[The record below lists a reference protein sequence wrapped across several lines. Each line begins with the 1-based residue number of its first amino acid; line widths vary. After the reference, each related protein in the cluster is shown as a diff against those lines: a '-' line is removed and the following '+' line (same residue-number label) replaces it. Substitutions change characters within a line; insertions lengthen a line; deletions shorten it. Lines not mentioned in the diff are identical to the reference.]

1 MNLDRL
7 LAAWRAEPSRTGSL
21 IISVYGDAI
30 APRGGEVGLADLIEL
45 LGGLGIGGGV
55 VRTAVSR
62 LLRDGWLQRHRV
74 GRNSFYQLAKPG
86 RAVFAE
92 AARRIYGPLDT
103 PWGGR
108 LRLAL
113 PDAGADRAGLEAAGY
128 VLLAPGVLVA
138 PDSAAPPGSDAL
150 HLLASAEDDAMRTL
164 AARVWP
170 LTQVADR
177 YTAFLDLFT
186 PLDGNVPCPAPAD
199 ALRARV
205 LLIHEYRR
213 AALRD
218 PHLPAA
224 LLPADWPGTA
234 ARRLCARLYAALLPG
249 SERALDAM
257 ANRSGP
263 LPRPGPDLYSRFSD
277 GDRRPAAPAW
287 SPAR

>member
-1 MNLDRL
+1 MDRL

-21 IISVYGDAI
+21 IISAYGDAI
-30 APRGGEVGLADLIEL
+30 VPRGGEVGLADLIDL

-62 LLRDGWLQRHRV
+62 LLRDGWLERHRM
-74 GRNSFYQLAKPG
+74 GRNSFYQLAEPG

-108 LRLAL
+108 FRLAL

-138 PDSAAPPGSDAL
+138 PDSAVAPGPGAL
-150 HLLASAEDDAMRTL
+150 HLLASGEGETMRAV
-164 AARVWP
+164 AARAWP
-170 LTQVADR
+170 LERVATR
-177 YTAFLDLFT
+177 YKAFLDLFA
-186 PLDGNVPCPAPAD
+186 PLSVTAFAPAE

-224 LLPADWPGTA
+224 LLPPGWPGVA
-234 ARRLCARLYAALLPG
+234 ARRVCKQLYAALLQR
-249 SERALDAM
+249 SESALDTM
-257 ANRSGP
+257 TNRSGP
-263 LPRPGPDLYSRFSD
+263 LPKPGPDLFSRFSD
-277 GDRRPAAPAW
+277 GDTRPAPA
-287 SPAR
+287 

>member
-1 MNLDRL
+1 MERL

-21 IISVYGDAI
+21 IISAYGDAI
-30 APRGGEVGLADLIEL
+30 VPRGGEVGLADLIDL

-62 LLRDGWLQRHRV
+62 LLRDGWLERCRV
-74 GRNSFYQLAKPG
+74 GRNSFYGLAEPG

-108 LRLAL
+108 FRLVL
-113 PDAGADRAGLEAAGY
+113 PDAGADRAGLETAGY
-128 VLLAPGVLVA
+128 VLLAPGALVA
-138 PDSAAPPGSDAL
+138 PDSAPPPGPGAL
-150 HLLASAEDDAMRTL
+150 HLLVSGEDGTMRAL
-164 AARVWP
+164 AARAWP
-170 LTQVADR
+170 LDRVADR
-177 YTAFLDLFT
+177 YTAFLDLFAPLGT
-186 PLDGNVPCPAPAD
+186 PAFAPAD

-224 LLPADWPGTA
+224 LLPQDWPGTA
-234 ARRLCARLYAALLPG
+234 ARLLCATLYAALLPL
-249 SERALDAM
+249 SERALDGM

-263 LPRPGPDLYSRFSD
+263 LPKPGPDLFSRFSD
-277 GDRRPAAPAW
+277 GDTRFAAPAS

>member
-1 MNLDRL
+1 MSLDRL

-21 IISVYGDAI
+21 IISAYGDAI
-30 APRGGEVGLADLIEL
+30 VPRGGEVGLADLIEML
-45 LGGLGIGGGV
+45 DGLGIGGGV

-62 LLRDGWLQRHRV
+62 LLRDGWLERHRV
-74 GRNSFYQLAKPG
+74 GRNSFYRLAGPG

-103 PWGGR
+103 PWGGQ

-138 PDSAAPPGSDAL
+138 PDSAALPGPDAL
-150 HLLASAEDDAMRTL
+150 HLLASGESEIMRTL

-170 LTQVADR
+170 LEQVAKR
-177 YTAFLDLFT
+177 YAAFLDLFV
-186 PLDGNVPCPAPAD
+186 PLDTTGSEPGE

-224 LLPADWPGTA
+224 LLPPDWPGAA
-234 ARRLCARLYAALLPG
+234 ARHVCARLYRTLLEP
-249 SERALDAM
+249 SERALDGM
-257 ANRSGP
+257 VNRSGP
-263 LPRPGPDLYSRFSD
+263 LPKPGPDLFSRFSG
-277 GDRRPAAPAW
+277 GDTRPAPAW